1 MMTMTTMMTLTNS
14 FTDFDLSCMNRA
26 LQLASCAAAMN
37 EVPVG
42 AVLVTNHDAQVIGEG
57 FNKPISTN
65 DPTAHA
71 EIIAIRQAA
80 QTINNYR
87 LVNTTL
93 YVTLEPCAMCAGAL
107 LHARIDRL
115 IFATPDPK
123 AGAIGGAMHLYSAA
137 AWNHSISCAHGL
149 LAKPCASIL
158 REFFKARRNIR

>member
-1 MMTMTTMMTLTNS
+1 MIAATNN
-14 FTDFDLSCMNRA
+14 FTDFDLSCMQRA
-26 LQLASCAAAMN
+26 LQLAKDASALG

-42 AVLVTNHDAQVIGEG
+42 AVLVNNHDLQIIGEG

-80 QTINNYR
+80 QAINNYR

-93 YVTLEPCAMCAGAL
+93 YVTLEPCAMCAGSL
-107 LHARIDRL
+107 LHARINRL

-137 AWNHSISCAHGL
+137 AWNHSVSCAHGL
-149 LAKPCASIL
+149 LADSCGDIL
-158 REFFKARRNIR
+158 REFFKARRHRN

>member
-1 MMTMTTMMTLTNS
+1 MTTPTNNFS
-14 FTDFDLSCMNRA
+14 EFDLYCMTRA
-26 LQLASCAAAMN
+26 LELANNAAKLN

-42 AVLVTNHDAQVIGEG
+42 AILVTNHDSQIIGQG

-80 QTINNYR
+80 QALNNYR

-107 LHARIDRL
+107 LHARINRL
-115 IFATPDPK
+115 VFATPDPK
-123 AGAIGGAMHLYSAA
+123 AGAIGGAMNLYSAA
-137 AWNHSISCAHGL
+137 MWNHSISCAHGL
-149 LAKPCASIL
+149 LSEPCGNIL
-158 REFFKARRNIR
+158 REFFKARR